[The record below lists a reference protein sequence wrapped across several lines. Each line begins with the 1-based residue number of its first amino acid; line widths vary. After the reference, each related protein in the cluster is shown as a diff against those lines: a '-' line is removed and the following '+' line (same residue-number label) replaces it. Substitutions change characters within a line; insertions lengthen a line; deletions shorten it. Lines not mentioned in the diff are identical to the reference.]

1 MGAFRNGKS
10 DLPEEREIHLN
21 RVYWDTMIFIY
32 LLEGHPDL
40 GPMVKSL
47 HTAMQNR
54 KSRLFTSAFTA
65 AEVLAGLEK
74 LCATDLLGVAQ
85 EFFSSSQVEVL
96 PFDLATAKVYG
107 SVRAQ
112 TNISAQD
119 AIHIATAAHTGVDLF
134 ITNDKKLQKLSVPG
148 IRFVAG
154 LDGRLW

>member
-1 MGAFRNGKS
+1 
-10 DLPEEREIHLN
+10 
-21 RVYWDTMIFIY
+21 MIFIY

-40 GPMVKSL
+40 GPLVKSL
-47 HTAMQNR
+47 HAAMQNR
-54 KSRLFTSAFTA
+54 KSRLFTSAFTVG
-65 AEVLAGLEK
+65 EVFAGLEK
-74 LCATDLLGVAQ
+74 LRATELLATAQ

-112 TNISAQD
+112 TKISSQD
-119 AIHIATAAHTGVDLF
+119 AIHIATAAHAGIDLF
-134 ITNDKKLQKLSVPG
+134 ITNDKKLQRLSVPG

>member
-1 MGAFRNGKS
+1 M
-10 DLPEEREIHLN
+10 N

-32 LLEGHPDL
+32 LLEGHPSL
-40 GPMVKSL
+40 GPLVKSL
-47 HTAMQNR
+47 YAAMQNR

-65 AEVLAGLEK
+65 GEVLAGLEK
-74 LCATDLLGVAQ
+74 LRAAELLAVAQ
-85 EFFSSSQVEVL
+85 EFFSSHQVEIL
-96 PFDLATAKVYG
+96 PFDLATAKIYG

-112 TNISAQD
+112 ANISAQD

-148 IRFVAG
+148 IRFIAG

>member
-10 DLPEEREIHLN
+10 DLPEERQIHLN

-40 GPMVKSL
+40 GPLVKSL

-74 LCATDLLGVAQ
+74 LCATDLLVVAQ